1 MRVNEFYSRNNV
13 ILNYIVEIMLLKV
26 EMEGVFGFEV
36 VIKFYLLEE
45 SGRKKNVEDEKGLES

>member
-1 MRVNEFYSRNNV
+1 
-13 ILNYIVEIMLLKV
+13 MLLKV

-45 SGRKKNVEDEKGLES
+45 SGREKNVEDEKGLES